1 MADQSDT
8 SDDTQAEDGATVVD
22 DVHEEAMERFDSVIV
37 AVQEE
42 RALALE
48 DRRFV
53 SIAGAQWEG
62 VWGEQFENSIMV
74 EVNKTA
80 QGVEKI
86 EGDYR
91 SNRMIVNFRGVD
103 KGASEETAETMNGMF
118 RADFYVSKGQ
128 QAADNAFT
136 EAVQGGMGAW
146 RLMNVPEDPYDPDN
160 ERQRIA
166 FGMIGDADQSVF
178 WDPNSRL
185 QDKSDAEWCI
195 VVTAMAAAAFK
206 RKYGADKCTDWP
218 QGLMKYW
225 RDWFTPDVIRV
236 AEYYVVEFKAEERYT
251 LRNRATGEERNE
263 WRSDLDAD
271 ALADLDV
278 EGWQNLRTRRI
289 KRKRIKK
296 YVLSGAEILK
306 AGVYIA
312 GQEIPIVPVYG
323 KRWWIDN
330 MERSRGHVRLAK
342 DAQRIY
348 NSNASKL
355 VEISATA
362 PTERPIFDPEQVQGF
377 EDEWGRANVDRL
389 PYVRAR
395 ALRNDD
401 GTIAVAGPIGTI
413 TPPVLPPVTA
423 ALMQIAAADITEI
436 TASDDGAG
444 QTQSNVSA
452 EAMDIAAQRTDAKS
466 QLYMSNMKDAWQRCG
481 EIWQSMARDVYFEEG
496 REVETMD
503 DSGEQGTAVL
513 AEPHTDERGRYTI
526 RNDITK
532 GKYRVFADVTEA
544 TATRRDKTV
553 KTLLNGAQVVA
564 AFDPELAGM
573 MTTTAILQL
582 DGEGINDLQDA
593 LRKRALASG
602 LVKPTPEEQQEIDQ
616 AAQEPQEPDPQA
628 QFLLANARKAEAEA
642 EKTTAGVD
650 QTKADTALKVAQ
662 AAKTQSEIGQG
673 EQNHKM
679 GMIDRL
685 KEGAKSFFSPK
696 PNSGKPGG
704 PEARQ

>member
-1 MADQSDT
+1 MADQSDI
-8 SDDTQAEDGATVVD
+8 DDTQVEDAASPGD
-22 DVHEEAMERFDSVIV
+22 EVHAEAMERFDSVIV

-146 RLMNVPEDPYDPDN
+146 RLMNVPEDPHDPDN

-185 QDKSDAEWCI
+185 MDKSDAEWCI
-195 VVTAMAAAAFK
+195 VVTAMAKAAYE
-206 RKYGADKCTDWP
+206 RKYKGKLTEWP
-218 QGLMKYW
+218 QGLIKYW
-225 RDWFTPDVIRV
+225 RDWFTPEVIRV
-236 AEYYVVEFKAEERYT
+236 AEYYVVEFKAEDRYT

-263 WRSDLDAD
+263 WRSDLDEG

-278 EGWQNLRTRRI
+278 EGWQRLRTRRI
-289 KRKRIKK
+289 KRRRVKK

-306 AGVYIA
+306 DGVYIA

-342 DAQRIY
+342 DPQRIY
-348 NSNASKL
+348 NANVSKL
-355 VEISATA
+355 VETNALA
-362 PTERPIFDPEQVQGF
+362 PIERPILTPEQVQGH
-377 EDEWGRANVDRL
+377 EDKWARANIDRA
-389 PYVRAR
+389 PYALVN

-401 GTIAVAGPIGTI
+401 GTIAAAGPIGSI
-413 TPPVLPPVTA
+413 TPPQMAPVQA
-423 ALMQIAAADITEI
+423 ALLQISASDITEI
-436 TASDDGAG
+436 TASDDGAA

-452 EAMDIAAQRTDAKS
+452 EAMDIAATRTDAKS
-466 QLYMSNMKDAWQRCG
+466 GIYMDNMKQAWARCG

-496 REVETMD
+496 REVETMSD
-503 DSGEQGTAVL
+503 DGEQGTAIL
-513 AEPHTDERGRYTI
+513 AEPFTDGHGRFTI

-602 LVKPTPEEQQEIDQ
+602 LVKPTPEEQQEIEA
-616 AAQEPQEPDPQA
+616 AAQGPQEPDPQA
-628 QFLLANARKAEAEA
+628 QFLLAAADEKKANAA
-642 EKTTAGVD
+642 KTIAGVD

-662 AAKTQSEIGQG
+662 AAKTQSEIGRG
-673 EQNHKM
+673 EQEHKM
-679 GMIDRL
+679 GMLDRL

-704 PEARQ
+704 GPEARQ

>member
-195 VVTAMAAAAFK
+195 VVTAMATAAFK

-271 ALADLDV
+271 TLADLDV

-362 PTERPIFDPEQVQGF
+362 PTERPIFDPEQVQGY
-377 EDEWGRANVDRL
+377 EEEWGRANVDRL

-395 ALRNDD
+395 ALRADD
-401 GTIAVAGPIGTI
+401 GTIAVAGPLGMI

-513 AEPHTDERGRYTI
+513 AEPHTDDRGRYTI

-616 AAQEPQEPDPQA
+616 AAQEPQEPAPTDQ
-628 QFLLANARKAEAEA
+628 LLVATARKEESAAA
-642 EKTTAGVD
+642 KNMAGIANVE
-650 QTKADTALKVAQ
+650 ADTALKVAQ

-679 GMIDRL
+679 GMMDRL

>member
-8 SDDTQAEDGATVVD
+8 SEDTQVEDGATPVD
-22 DVHEEAMERFDSVIV
+22 DVHEQAMERFDSVIV

-146 RLMNVPEDPYDPDN
+146 RLLNVPEDPYDPDN

-185 QDKSDAEWCI
+185 MDKSDAEWCI
-195 VVTAMAAAAFK
+195 VVTAMAKAAYE
-206 RKYGADKCTDWP
+206 RKYKGKLTEWP

-236 AEYYVVEFKAEERYT
+236 AEYYVVEFKPEERYT

-263 WRSDLDAD
+263 WRSDLPEG
-271 ALADLDV
+271 ALSDLDT
-278 EGWQNLRTRRI
+278 EGWQRLRTRRI
-289 KRKRIKK
+289 KRKRVKK

-306 AGVYIA
+306 PGVYVA
-312 GQEIPIVPVYG
+312 GTEIPIVPVYG

-342 DAQRIY
+342 DPQRIY
-348 NSNASKL
+348 NANVSKL
-355 VEISATA
+355 VETNALA
-362 PTERPIFDPEQVQGF
+362 PIERPIVDPEQVQGY
-377 EDEWGRANVDRL
+377 EDEWADMNISRRA
-389 PYVRAR
+389 YVRLR

-401 GTIAVAGPIGTI
+401 GS
-413 TPPVLPPVTA
+413 
-423 ALMQIAAADITEI
+423 IAAAGPVGSIQPPQLSPVQGALLQISSSDITEI
-436 TASDDGAG
+436 TASDDGAA

-452 EAMDIAAQRTDAKS
+452 EAMDIAATRTDAKS
-466 QLYMSNMKDAWQRCG
+466 GIYMDNMKQAWARCG

-496 REVETMD
+496 REVETMGD
-503 DSGEQGTAVL
+503 DGEQGTAVL
-513 AEPHTDERGRYTI
+513 AEPHTDERGRYSI

-602 LVKPTPEEQQEIDQ
+602 LVKPTPEEQQEMEA
-616 AAQEPQEPDPQA
+616 AAQEPQEPDPQSE
-628 QFLLANARKAEAEA
+628 FLLATAA
-642 EKTTAGVD
+642 EKRASAAQKEAAVD

-673 EQNHKM
+673 EQTHKL
-679 GMIDRL
+679 GLLDRM

-696 PNSGKPGG
+696 PNSGKPAG